1 MQDSEEAKHRSWY
14 IDFRDCENLM
24 SAMEFTKNIMFEKHE
39 DSDPEVYWEIR
50 HFAKAFHKNH
60 KQVNVPNWW
69 RNQKTRYFDHL
80 QKEFD
85 LSLRE
90 VRPSW
95 KSACQQNT
103 SINYTSCTTENIVGT
118 KGLLVMLLHWGTSY
132 QKHSG
137 RATSQAVLHDLLK
150 RMLSR
155 MEDEDKLLRL
165 FKICEAKYDTN
176 EEDTYITHEHDT
188 QEDDWHPMSYNEK
201 MDEDKTLSI
210 ARSLMR
216 LFANRKKWEQWRQ
229 QLVTGLHVL
238 ASHIDKIILNGL
250 IGQESLDSPRSQPA
264 QGARKNGMSLKNKKV
279 KGRPKKGKA
288 SRSENADRRSKQRK
302 GTNRSL
308 PESKSTVLES
318 RNEKR
323 SKSSSTLTQS
333 LQEEKDQVQQPSK
346 NDVPEKLNDL
356 NLIMQSVMKRKIGK
370 QEGQDVHLTGCSSEQ
385 DCSAL
390 TKDPHTDTESAN
402 GQEFLDGI
410 EKPTLKN
417 FTGAAQGKCKRKQ
430 EHCRKVRGA
439 NKI

>member
-1 MQDSEEAKHRSWY
+1 M
-14 IDFRDCENLM
+14 M
-24 SAMEFTKNIMFEKHE
+24 SAMEFTKNIMFEKH
-39 DSDPEVYWEIR
+39 DDADPEVYWEIR

-60 KQVNVPNWW
+60 KQVNVTNWW

-137 RATSQAVLHDLLK
+137 RAMSQAVLHDLLK

-155 MEDEDKLLRL
+155 MEDEDKFLRL
-165 FKICEAKYDTN
+165 FKICEAKYNTN
-176 EEDTYITHEHDT
+176 EEDTYITNEHDT
-188 QEDDWHPMSYNEK
+188 QEDDWHPMSYKEK
-201 MDEDKTLSI
+201 MDEDKTLPI

-264 QGARKNGMSLKNKKV
+264 QGARKKGMSLKNKKV
-279 KGRPKKGKA
+279 KGKPKKGKA
-288 SRSENADRRSKQRK
+288 SQSGKADRRRK
-302 GTNRSL
+302 EGKGSNRSL
-308 PESKSTVLES
+308 SEAKGTVLKS

-323 SKSSSTLTQS
+323 NKSSSPLKQT
-333 LQEEKDQVQQPSK
+333 LQEQKYQVQQPSK
-346 NDVPEKLNDL
+346 NDVPEELNNL
-356 NLIMQSVMKRKIGK
+356 NLTMQSHMKRKAEKTEI
-370 QEGQDVHLTGCSSEQ
+370 QDDDLTGNSSKKA
-385 DCSAL
+385 CSAL
-390 TKDPHTDTESAN
+390 MHDRQKDTKGTAKHKL
-402 GQEFLDGI
+402 LDDS
-410 EKPTLKN
+410 EKPTLKD
-417 FTGAAQGKCKRKQ
+417 FTSAAEGKRKRKKK
-430 EHCRKVRGA
+430 HRRKVSGENR
-439 NKI
+439 I

>member
-1 MQDSEEAKHRSWY
+1 
-14 IDFRDCENLM
+14 
-24 SAMEFTKNIMFEKHE
+24 MFEKHD

-60 KQVNVPNWW
+60 KQVNVTNWW

-118 KGLLVMLLHWGTSY
+118 KGLLVMLLHWATSY

-155 MEDEDKLLRL
+155 MEDEDKFLRL
-165 FKICEAKYDTN
+165 FKICEAKYNTN
-176 EEDTYITHEHDT
+176 EEDTYITNEHDT
-188 QEDDWHPMSYNEK
+188 QEDDWHPMSYKEK
-201 MDEDKTLSI
+201 LDEDKTLPI

-216 LFANRKKWEQWRQ
+216 LFANRKKWEQWRK

-250 IGQESLDSPRSQPA
+250 LGQESLDSPRSQPA
-264 QGARKNGMSLKNKKV
+264 QGARKKGISLKNKKV
-279 KGRPKKGKA
+279 KGKPKKGKA
-288 SRSENADRRSKQRK
+288 SQSGKADRRRK
-302 GTNRSL
+302 EGKGSNRSL
-308 PESKSTVLES
+308 SEAKGTVLKS

-323 SKSSSTLTQS
+323 NKSSSPLKQS
-333 LQEEKDQVQQPSK
+333 LQEQKYQVQQPSK
-346 NDVPEKLNDL
+346 NDVPEELNNL
-356 NLIMQSVMKRKIGK
+356 NLTMQSHMKRKAEKTEI
-370 QEGQDVHLTGCSSEQ
+370 QVDDLTGNSSKKA
-385 DCSAL
+385 CSAL
-390 TKDPHTDTESAN
+390 MHDQQKDTKGTAKHKL
-402 GQEFLDGI
+402 LDDS
-410 EKPTLKN
+410 EKPTLKD
-417 FTGAAQGKCKRKQ
+417 FTSAAEGKRKRKKK
-430 EHCRKVRGA
+430 HRRKVSGENR
-439 NKI
+439 I

>member
-1 MQDSEEAKHRSWY
+1 M
-14 IDFRDCENLM
+14 M
-24 SAMEFTKNIMFEKHE
+24 SAMEFTKNIMFEKH
-39 DSDPEVYWEIR
+39 DDADPEVYWEIR

-60 KQVNVPNWW
+60 KQVNVTNWW

-137 RATSQAVLHDLLK
+137 RAMSQAVLHDLLK

-155 MEDEDKLLRL
+155 MEDEDKFLRL
-165 FKICEAKYDTN
+165 FKICEAKYNTN
-176 EEDTYITHEHDT
+176 EEDTYITNEHDT
-188 QEDDWHPMSYNEK
+188 QEDDWHPMSYKEK
-201 MDEDKTLSI
+201 MDEDKTLPI

-238 ASHIDKIILNGL
+238 ASHMDKIILNGL

-264 QGARKNGMSLKNKKV
+264 QGARKKGISLKNKKV
-279 KGRPKKGKA
+279 KGKPKKGKA
-288 SRSENADRRSKQRK
+288 SQSGKADRRRKERK
-302 GTNRSL
+302 GSNRSL
-308 PESKSTVLES
+308 SAAKGTVLKS

-323 SKSSSTLTQS
+323 NKSSSPLKQT
-333 LQEEKDQVQQPSK
+333 LQEQKYQVQQPSK
-346 NDVPEKLNDL
+346 NDVPEELNNL
-356 NLIMQSVMKRKIGK
+356 NLTMQSHMKRKAEKTEI
-370 QEGQDVHLTGCSSEQ
+370 QDDDLTGNSSKKA
-385 DCSAL
+385 CSAL
-390 TKDPHTDTESAN
+390 MHDRQKDTKGTEKHKL
-402 GQEFLDGI
+402 LDDS
-410 EKPTLKN
+410 EKPTLKD
-417 FTGAAQGKCKRKQ
+417 FTSAAEGKRKRKKK
-430 EHCRKVRGA
+430 HRRKVSGENR
-439 NKI
+439 I